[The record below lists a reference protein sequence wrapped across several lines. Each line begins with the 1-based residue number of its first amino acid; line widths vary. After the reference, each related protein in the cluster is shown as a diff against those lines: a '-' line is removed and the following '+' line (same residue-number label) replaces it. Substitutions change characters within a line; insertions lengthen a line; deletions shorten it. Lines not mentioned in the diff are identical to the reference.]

1 MGSLL
6 QLLLLQGGKSSV
18 LENPRWNSLLP
29 SCLLLLCL
37 VQLIL
42 AMVTMDILSIS
53 SMMVHIVMTRR
64 TNSAIRSQKNKNMKN
79 VILRSVSMLPR
90 PIAMK
95 NKSLV
100 ITILVLLDM
109 TPGLLMNTMLITTT
123 RGQLMLENMDT
134 TVVLNVKTRRSRSA
148 TSIPMRT
155 LARSPRQLAR
165 RLLTQ
170 FTLRSVR
177 KLSTLFVRK
186 LTSSIIT
193 VSMLLDMNQ
202 MLLLDLL
209 AFMKNTRERAMVMDM
224 VMREGTEMLVIFYN
238 TEIEI

>member
-6 QLLLLQGGKSSV
+6 QLLTAQGGKSSV
-18 LENPRWNSLLP
+18 LKNPRWNSSLP

-42 AMVTMDILSIS
+42 ARVTMDILSIS
-53 SMMVHIVMTRR
+53 SMMVLTVMTRR
-64 TNSAIRSQKNKNMKN
+64 TNSVIRYQKNKNMKN
-79 VILRSVSMLPR
+79 VM
-90 PIAMK
+90 
-95 NKSLV
+95 
-100 ITILVLLDM
+100 
-109 TPGLLMNTMLITTT
+109 LLMNTMLITMVIT

-134 TVVLNVKTRRSRSA
+134 TVVLSVKTRRSRSA

-165 RLLTQ
+165 RLLTP
-170 FTLRSVR
+170 FTLRSVK

-186 LTSSIIT
+186 LTSSITT

-224 VMREGTEMLVIFYN
+224 EDMGVIRFLL
-238 TEIEI
+238 